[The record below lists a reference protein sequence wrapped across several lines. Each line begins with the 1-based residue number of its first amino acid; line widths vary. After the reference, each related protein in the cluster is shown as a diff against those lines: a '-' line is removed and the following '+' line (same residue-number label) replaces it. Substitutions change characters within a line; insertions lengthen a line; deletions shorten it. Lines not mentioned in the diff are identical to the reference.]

1 MRTLT
6 FLIVALTCVA
16 GCKPS
21 EEAAVAA
28 TAPPATTRA
37 SEQGGTAE
45 EVARDYA
52 KLTLVTPEAVFVNP
66 ELAMLCKGASQE
78 HVERARRTQGPHA
91 HTQIR
96 VFMSAGAAATF
107 KLRQK
112 DETLAEAPV
121 YPVGSIVVKE
131 KKGAFYFVGR
141 GEERSKTHDG
151 VGGMIKREKGYDP
164 EHGDWEYFYFE
175 DPAKVESGRI
185 ASCVACHAGAAT
197 TDYVFGSWAKHV
209 E

>member
-1 MRTLT
+1 MRTITL
-6 FLIVALTCVA
+6 LIFALTCVA
-16 GCKPS
+16 GCNPS
-21 EEAAVAA
+21 EEAAIAA

-37 SEQGGTAE
+37 SGQGTKAE
-45 EVARDYA
+45 AVARDYA
-52 KLTLVTPEAVFVNP
+52 KLTLVTPEAVYVNP
-66 ELAMLCKGASQE
+66 ELAMLCRGASQE
-78 HVERARRTQGPHA
+78 DVERARKTQGPHA
-91 HTQIR
+91 HTRIR
-96 VFMSAGAAATF
+96 VFMSAGAAKTF
-107 KLRQK
+107 KLRQEN
-112 DETLAEAPV
+112 ETSAAPV

-131 KKGAFYFVGR
+131 KKGASYFVGR

-185 ASCVACHAGAAT
+185 TSCVACHAGAAT

>member
-1 MRTLT
+1 MRTIML
-6 FLIVALTCVA
+6 LISALTCVA
-16 GCKPS
+16 GCNPS
-21 EEAAVAA
+21 EEAAMAA
-28 TAPPATTRA
+28 TTSPATTRA
-37 SEQGGTAE
+37 SAPGSSADA
-45 EVARDYA
+45 VARDYA

-66 ELAMLCKGASQE
+66 ELAMFCRGASQE
-78 HVERARRTQGPHA
+78 YVERARKTQGPHA

-96 VFMSAGAAATF
+96 VFMSLAAAEAF

-112 DETLAEAPV
+112 DEAQPAAA

-175 DPAKVESGRI
+175 DAAKVESGRI
-185 ASCVACHAGAAT
+185 ASCVACHAGAAA
-197 TDYVFGSWAKHV
+197 TDYVFGSWAKHG